1 MLRISDLHFSYG
13 TNRALRG
20 LSAQV
25 EAGKVCAFF
34 GPNGCGKTTL
44 FRCCLNLQKPE
55 RGDISIQGK
64 NIHRVSVAEL
74 ARSTAFVP
82 QEHQPP
88 FPYLVKEVVLM
99 GRTPH
104 LGGGVFSIAP
114 IHYEKTLAALKML
127 EIEYLADRHYHQLS
141 GGQRQMVLIAR
152 AIAQDT
158 PIIFLDEPTSALDYH
173 NQIKI
178 WQILR
183 HLASIGKTIVAC
195 SHDPNHVAWFCD
207 QVVMM
212 DQGQVVDSGAPNSC
226 FTSTNLQKIY
236 GDTCVVREWEQS
248 LMILPRVV
256 VERTPD
262 NPSLHMEKPAI

>member
-1 MLRISDLHFSYG
+1 MLNINQLHFAYG
-13 TNRALRG
+13 SNRVLRG
-20 LSAQV
+20 ISAQV
-25 EAGKVCAFF
+25 QAGNVCAFF

-44 FRCCLNLQKPE
+44 FRCCLNLQRPE
-55 RGDISIQGK
+55 QGEISIQEK
-64 NIHRVSVAEL
+64 SIRKMSVSEL
-74 ARSTAFVP
+74 AKCTAFVP

-114 IHYEKTLAALKML
+114 IHFVKTLAALKML
-127 EIEYLADRHYHQLS
+127 EIEHLADRHYHQLS

-158 PIIFLDEPTSALDYH
+158 PLIFLDEPTSALDYH

-183 HLASIGKTIVAC
+183 QLAGLGKTIVAC

-212 DQGQVVDSGAPNSC
+212 DSGKVIDSGDPAVC
-226 FTSTNLQKIY
+226 FKSGNLEKIY
-236 GDTCVVREWEQS
+236 GDTCVVREWQDS
-248 LMILPRVV
+248 LMVLPKVV
-256 VERTPD
+256 VDRQKMRNLRT
-262 NPSLHMEKPAI
+262 

>member
-1 MLRISDLHFSYG
+1 MLDIDQLHFSYG
-13 TNRALRG
+13 TNHVLRG
-20 LSAQV
+20 ISARVQP
-25 EAGKVCAFF
+25 GSVCAFF

-44 FRCCLNLQKPE
+44 FRCCLRLQKP
-55 RGDISIQGK
+55 DQGEIFVNGRK
-64 NIHRVSVAEL
+64 VQKMSVGEL
-74 ARSTAFVP
+74 ARQTAFVP

-114 IHYEKTLAALKML
+114 IHFEKTLAALELLGIKH
-127 EIEYLADRHYHQLS
+127 LADRHYHQLS

-158 PIIFLDEPTSALDYH
+158 PLIFLDEPTSALDYH

-183 HLASIGKTIVAC
+183 QLAGLGKTIVAC
-195 SHDPNHVAWFCD
+195 SHDPNHVVWFCD

-212 DQGQVVDSGAPNSC
+212 DGGKVIDAGDPAACFKSG
-226 FTSTNLQKIY
+226 NLEKIY
-236 GDTCVVREWEQS
+236 GDTCVVREWQDS
-248 LMILPRVV
+248 LMVLPRVV
-256 VERTPD
+256 VDRQELIHRQ
-262 NPSLHMEKPAI
+262 I